1 MITKRNTH
9 TSIFIQFRRIVYD
22 YVTDEGISLW
32 GFVRGVINIGIQR
45 WDSGSQNTPGFRK
58 PASRKQVDVP
68 TGPWIPHH

>member
-1 MITKRNTH
+1 MCE
-9 TSIFIQFRRIVYD
+9 

-68 TGPWIPHH
+68 MGPWIPHR